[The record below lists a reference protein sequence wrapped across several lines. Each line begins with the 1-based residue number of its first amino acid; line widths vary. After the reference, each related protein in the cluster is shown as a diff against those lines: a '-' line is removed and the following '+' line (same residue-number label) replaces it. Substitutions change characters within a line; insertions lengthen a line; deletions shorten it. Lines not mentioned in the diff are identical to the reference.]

1 MLNFCIVLNY
11 VCSMQET
18 GDNDKTKP
26 TTAEGWKVWHKRH
39 MSVEWGKP
47 PLMDVEPEHQFMCCL
62 HLLLGVTRVLFQRG
76 VQDFL
81 IGKNKKKRTMR
92 VNILLKKLGV
102 NVTAHE
108 NKEAE
113 SESSPRVLGVIGS
126 EAMTILR
133 YYDSLVDLAVDSSDA
148 DAVAKGKLW

>member
-1 MLNFCIVLNY
+1 
-11 VCSMQET
+11 
-18 GDNDKTKP
+18 
-26 TTAEGWKVWHKRH
+26 

-47 PLMDVEPEHQFMCCL
+47 PLMDVEPDHQFMCCL
-62 HLLLGVTRVLFQRG
+62 HLLLGVSRILFQRG

-81 IGKNKKKRTMR
+81 IGKSKKKRTAR
-92 VNILLKKLGV
+92 VNNLLKKLGV

-108 NKEAE
+108 NKEKE

-148 DAVAKGKLW
+148 EAISKGKMWFVTHNSFVFGTCV